1 MWTLATYNALTDYQD
16 AAKRDRARATLIAAG
31 LTARVAELDAAKT
44 MQNWYEMHREAFN
57 SLSPTDAK
65 RDRIGVVLSSKK

>member
-1 MWTLATYNALTDYQD
+1 MWSLETYNALTDYQD
-16 AAKRDRARATLIAAG
+16 AAKRDRARATLIASG

-44 MQNWYEMHREAFN
+44 MQTWHEMHREAFN
-57 SLSPTDAK
+57 SLSPTDVK